1 MVPDVVPEQ
10 IIDETVTSVSEEI
23 EQQTITEKLTEEL
36 ASDDDSSSSADEN
49 DDDEYVPTS
58 EQTRGRKR
66 SKPKMMN

>member
-1 MVPDVVPEQ
+1 MEQ
-10 IIDETVTSVSEEI
+10 K
-23 EQQTITEKLTEEL
+23 TITEKLTEEL